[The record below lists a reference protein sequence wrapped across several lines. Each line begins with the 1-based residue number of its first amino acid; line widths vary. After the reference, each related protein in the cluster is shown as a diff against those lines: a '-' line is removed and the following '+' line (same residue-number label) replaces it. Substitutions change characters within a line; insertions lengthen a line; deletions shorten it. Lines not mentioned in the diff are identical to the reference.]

1 MDRMAEK
8 IEFIAEHNGL
18 EKVLDKLAEEC
29 AEYTAARLQYHERK
43 TDDWIEELADVWI
56 LMRQARILIGCDSDA
71 WLSMKFWER
80 VEEKIERQ
88 IGRVKEYGGKIPD
101 L

>member
-8 IEFIAEHNGL
+8 IEFIAEHNGM

-29 AEYTAARLQYHERK
+29 AEYTAARLQHHERG
-43 TDDWIEELADVWI
+43 TEDWIGELADVWI
-56 LMRQARILIGCDSDA
+56 LMRQAGILMGRDTNPFLPA
-71 WLSMKFWER
+71 EFWMKA
-80 VEEKIERQ
+80 EEKIERQ
-88 IGRVKEYGGKIPD
+88 IRRIKRDGGKIPD

>member
-43 TDDWIEELADVWI
+43 TADWKEELMDVWI
-56 LMRQARILIGCDSDA
+56 LMQQVEILLAREPILEAQLMELAG
-71 WLSMKFWER
+71 R
-80 VEEKIERQ
+80 KIARQ
-88 IGRVKEYGGKIPD
+88 IRRIKEREGKIPD

>member
-29 AEYTAARLQYHERK
+29 AEYTAARLQHHERG
-43 TDDWIEELADVWI
+43 TEDWIGELADVWI
-56 LMRQARILIGCDSDA
+56 LVQQSGILLAREPMLESRILEAVG
-71 WLSMKFWER
+71 R
-80 VEEKIERQ
+80 KIRRQ
-88 IGRVKEYGGKIPD
+88 IRRIEERGGKISD